1 MDWRAIKTEYI
12 TGNISYRKLAAKY
25 GVPFS
30 TLRNRAIEEQ
40 WYKQKEQ
47 KGNELVTRSIE
58 KAVESESTRLA
69 KTDEKYYR
77 ILDKLF
83 DKAEELVGNTEILT
97 PTMLKDMAT
106 TMKYLKEC
114 KSIKSE
120 ADMREQEARIKKL
133 EAEIRE
139 DKLDNSNVN
148 VTFIGDVEEYSK

>member
-25 GVPFS
+25 GIPFS

-58 KAVESESTRLA
+58 KSVEKESTRLA
-69 KTDEKYYR
+69 NNNDAYYR
-77 ILDKLF
+77 CVEKLF
-83 DKAEELVGNTEILT
+83 AKAEECIENT
-97 PTMLKDMAT
+97 PVWSPNALKEMAT

-114 KSIKSE
+114 KGVRSD

-133 EAEIRE
+133 EQELNAEQKDTRVI
-139 DKLDNSNVN
+139 
-148 VTFIGDVEEYSK
+148 VEIQSDAEGWSK

>member
-25 GVPFS
+25 SVPFS

-83 DKAEELVGNTEILT
+83 DKAEELVGNTEVLT

-120 ADMREQEARIKKL
+120 ADVREQEARIKKL
-133 EAEIRE
+133 EQEVSEQKDTTVIVRF
-139 DKLDNSNVN
+139 DDDMNQWSR
-148 VTFIGDVEEYSK
+148 